1 MPVDQYIGGIEHA
14 SMHLIYAR
22 FFTKVL
28 YDSGMV
34 KFREPFIRYF
44 PHGIVNLG
52 GQKMSKSKG
61 NIVNPSEIYSRFGA
75 DTLRLYILFMGPAGS
90 PVDWSDSGV
99 EGANR
104 FLKRVWKL
112 VTGNIEQTCNTKSNN
127 GNNNEKDTKKN
138 NALENVRNEYKNG
151 KLSSLEKELYRK
163 LHQTI
168 KKVTNDV
175 LVRFNFN
182 TAISAIMELVN
193 LIYKY
198 QEEVP
203 DSQKNHS
210 LIKELTRK
218 LLILLSPITPFIT
231 EELWIMAGNTGS
243 IHRVEWPS
251 YDEKIA
257 AEEMV
262 TIVLQVNGKLR
273 DRIDLPLGTPAEE
286 IKKHALS
293 SEKMKNYTEG
303 KKILK
308 EIVIP
313 NKLVNIVVKD

>member
-22 FFTKVL
+22 FFIKVL
-28 YDSGMV
+28 YDSGLV
-34 KFREPFIRYF
+34 KFKEPFTKYF
-44 PHGIVNLG
+44 PHGFVYLG

-61 NIVNPSEIYSRFGA
+61 NIVNPSEVYNKYGA
-75 DTLRLYILFMGPAGS
+75 DTLRLYILFMGPADS

-104 FLKRVWKL
+104 FLRRVWKL

-168 KKVTNDV
+168 KKVTDDI
-175 LVRFNFN
+175 LIRFNFN

-193 LIYKY
+193 LFYKY
-198 QEEVP
+198 QEDSSRAGKNISLVKEVT
-203 DSQKNHS
+203 
-210 LIKELTRK
+210 EK
-218 LLILLSPITPFIT
+218 LLILLCPIAPFIT
-231 EELWIMAGNTGS
+231 A
-243 IHRVEWPS
+243 
-251 YDEKIA
+251 
-257 AEEMV
+257 
-262 TIVLQVNGKLR
+262 
-273 DRIDLPLGTPAEE
+273 
-286 IKKHALS
+286 
-293 SEKMKNYTEG
+293 
-303 KKILK
+303 
-308 EIVIP
+308 
-313 NKLVNIVVKD
+313 